1 MARDTSDTTPIENK
15 ASLVHALERGCKPRA
30 DWRIG
35 TEHEKF
41 GFYHDGH
48 RPVPYAG
55 DRGIE
60 AILKGLEQLIGWE
73 PIMDGGAIIGLAAP
87 EGGAISLEP
96 GGQFELSGA
105 PLSSIH
111 ETCRETARHLAD
123 LRQVAE
129 PMGIGFLGVGASP
142 LWSQAETPAMPK
154 SRYRIMANYMPKVGK
169 LGLDMMFRTTTI
181 QVNLDF
187 SSEADMRQKMRVATA
202 LQPLATALF
211 ANSPL
216 LDGKPNGMLSYRG
229 HIWQNTDPDR
239 TGIQSFIFEPGFG
252 FERYVDWA
260 LDVPMYFVKRDDG
273 YHDVTDITF
282 RQFMNGALADRI
294 PDPVPNLGDWDNH
307 ISTLFPE
314 ARLKRFIEMRGADGG
329 PWRDICAL
337 PAFWVG
343 LLYDPSALQAADTLI
358 GAWSQEDRLTFLKAV
373 PEKGFEA
380 EVAGR
385 SVHDLAREVLELSR
399 TGLKARGA
407 LNDMGVDE
415 TTFLVPLEETIAIG
429 RTPAER
435 MLRRFHGRW
444 NGDVHNAFLDYAYS

>member
-1 MARDTSDTTPIENK
+1 MARDTSDSTPIENK
-15 ASLVHALERGCKPRA
+15 ATLVHALERGGKPKEA
-30 DWRIG
+30 WRIG

-41 GFYHDGH
+41 GFYREGH
-48 RPVPYAG
+48 TPVPYAG
-55 DRGIE
+55 ETGIE
-60 AILKGLEQLIGWE
+60 ALLRGMEHLIGWE
-73 PIMDGGAIIGLAAP
+73 PIMDGEAIIGLAAAQ
-87 EGGAISLEP
+87 GGAISLEP

-105 PLSSIH
+105 PLSTIH

-142 LWSQAETPAMPK
+142 LWSQSETPAMPK
-154 SRYRIMANYMPKVGK
+154 SRYKIMSNYMPKVGT

-187 SSEADMRQKMRVATA
+187 RDESDMRQKMRVATA
-202 LQPLATALF
+202 MQPLATALF

-216 LDGKPNGMLSYRG
+216 LEGQPNGFLSYRG
-229 HIWQNTDPDR
+229 QVWQNTDADR
-239 TGIQSFIFEPGFG
+239 TGIQPFIFEPGFG
-252 FERYVDWA
+252 FEHYVDWA
-260 LDVPMYFVKRDDG
+260 LDVPMYFVRREDG
-273 YHDVTDITF
+273 YHDVTDVTF
-282 RQFMNGALADRI
+282 RQFIDGALKDRV

-343 LLYDPSALQAADTLI
+343 IMYDQSALDAADDLI
-358 GAWSQEDRLTFLKAV
+358 SEWTQEDRLHFLQEV
-373 PEKGFEA
+373 PKKGLKA
-380 EVAGR
+380 EVAGQ
-385 SVHDLAREVLELSR
+385 SVHQLAKTVLELSR
-399 TGLKARGA
+399 QGLKARNE

-415 TTFLVPLEETIAIG
+415 TTFLVPLEETLALG
-429 RTPAER
+429 LTPAER
-435 MLRRFHGRW
+435 MLKRYHGRW
-444 NGDVHNAFLDYAYS
+444 NGDVHHVFLDYAYS